1 MSYNKILEKVNSNE
15 SAVGLNLA
23 INSPHLVEFFGS
35 LGFDWVFIDCE
46 HGSMTDSEAEIWP
59 FQWVF
64 LAKIMS
70 KSI

>member
-35 LGFDWVFIDCE
+35 LGFDWVFIDLTRV
-46 HGSMTDSEAEIWP
+46 G
-59 FQWVF
+59 
-64 LAKIMS
+64 LA
-70 KSI
+70 

>member
-35 LGFDWVFIDCE
+35 LGLIGYLLIV
-46 HGSMTDSEAEIWP
+46 STD
-59 FQWVF
+59 
-64 LAKIMS
+64 L
-70 KSI
+70 